1 MRIMINALAASAGAG
16 LTYVR
21 NVVPHLAA
29 ADDLHTIV
37 LLRPELRRELG
48 SYENVSFV
56 ERQVPGG
63 AGRRFWYEQSNL
75 PSLIRA
81 NGMQVLISAGNF
93 ALRNSPVPQIL
104 LSGNSLYTSDDF
116 LRDLW
121 ARRDYPLWLDTK
133 LKAFFAKRSVHWADV
148 TVAPS
153 KAFAEQLRQWAGG
166 RVVAIHHGFDRDT
179 FFGENSPLPAN
190 IASKLQPADG
200 VLRLLLVSHYNY
212 YRNFETLLQAL
223 PRLRELLPDLR
234 VKLLLTCTLR
244 TEDNPGTFRA
254 ESAAALVSQLG
265 IAGDV
270 LELGAVPYRHLHHV
284 YGASDLY
291 VTPAYTET
299 FAHHVVEA
307 MASGLPVVASDLP
320 VHHEICGSAAVY
332 FPTFSAAELAS
343 RISTLA
349 ASVEQRQRMSGE
361 GREQSA
367 RFSWSAHVQEIL
379 ALATSLCAGS

>member
-153 KAFAEQLRQWAGG
+153 KAFAEQLRQWAGE
-166 RVVAIHHGFDRDT
+166 RLERT
-179 FFGENSPLPAN
+179 WERSRQLQGE
-190 IASKLQPADG
+190 
-200 VLRLLLVSHYNY
+200 
-212 YRNFETLLQAL
+212 
-223 PRLRELLPDLR
+223 
-234 VKLLLTCTLR
+234 
-244 TEDNPGTFRA
+244 
-254 ESAAALVSQLG
+254 
-265 IAGDV
+265 
-270 LELGAVPYRHLHHV
+270 
-284 YGASDLY
+284 
-291 VTPAYTET
+291 
-299 FAHHVVEA
+299 
-307 MASGLPVVASDLP
+307 
-320 VHHEICGSAAVY
+320 
-332 FPTFSAAELAS
+332 
-343 RISTLA
+343 
-349 ASVEQRQRMSGE
+349 
-361 GREQSA
+361 
-367 RFSWSAHVQEIL
+367 
-379 ALATSLCAGS
+379 